1 MGRGGIIVD
10 AATPTRHTI
19 GACFCIMGILR
30 PLDGLPDY
38 LSNDLERIQKRAMH
52 IIYPSLSYHA
62 ALLTTELVPLSQRRQ
77 QLTDKLFQQILND
90 KMHKLHKLLPDV
102 NNTSVNLRKK
112 SKFIM
117 PSIKT
122 DRFKKS
128 FVIFNSLKV

>member
-1 MGRGGIIVD
+1 
-10 AATPTRHTI
+10 
-19 GACFCIMGILR
+19 
-30 PLDGLPDY
+30 
-38 LSNDLERIQKRAMH
+38 MH

-90 KMHKLHKLLPDV
+90 KMYKLHKFLPDV

-122 DRFKKS
+122 E
-128 FVIFNSLKV
+128 I